1 MARRTFID
9 LTRSLDDTLPVYRLG
24 SYADPPFRCTEWCSV
39 TDQGFRVSRVELGTQ
54 TGTHIDA
61 PAHFVADGPTLDSMP
76 VQKLVGPYFL
86 IDMPGFCSQEVLE
99 AVTSAFNGEPI
110 LFLRTEAGGTS
121 QITQS
126 ALDHLIGLSA
136 QVWALG
142 GTVLVEGAPEHEF
155 HRRLG
160 QAGVFLVEDLDVTAV
175 AGVPTRGELFA
186 FPLKLIGTSG
196 APCRVV
202 VLAATEGT

>member
-9 LTRSLDDTLPVYRLG
+9 LTRSLDDTLPIYRLG

-39 TDQGFRVSRVELGTQ
+39 AEQGFRVSRVELGTQ

-76 VQKLVGPYFL
+76 VHKLVGRYFL
-86 IDMPGFCSQEVLE
+86 IDMPGCCSQDFL
-99 AVTSAFNGEPI
+99 AAMTGAYNGEPI
-110 LFLRTEAGGTS
+110 LFLRMGAGGTS
-121 QITQS
+121 QITKS

-142 GTVLVEGAPEHEF
+142 GTVLVEGAPELEF
-155 HRRLG
+155 HKRLA
-160 QAGVFLVEDLDVTAV
+160 QAGVFLVEDLDLTAV
-175 AGVPTRGELFA
+175 AGVPKRGELFA

-202 VLAATEGT
+202 VVAAPEGT